1 MSKKISKSDKVATN
15 EVDAGDEQ
23 DQQNDAVIGRALWA
37 SLGML
42 ACIGLLIG
50 AGIWAYV
57 LTRPKPVEVVTTVA
71 QATKRESVKVTL
83 PKIPLVNIA
92 EQTGIDFEHFT
103 GKEGQRL
110 LPETMGGGG
119 GFLDYDND
127 GDQDI
132 LCVNGGPWSWARETP
147 EKMPTMH
154 VYQNDGKGKF
164 NDVTKEVG
172 LAQTF
177 YGMAPAFGDYDND
190 GWVDV
195 YITAVG
201 KNHLYHNKSG
211 VFEDVTEAMGI
222 GGSEDDWNC
231 PALWFDY
238 DRDGK
243 LDLMVGKYVQWSREI
258 DLKQGFTTTGV
269 GRAYGQPTNF
279 AGTFLQLFHNKG
291 ERFEDVSE
299 KSGVM
304 IRNASTGVPSSKTLG
319 LAIADPNHDGWPDVM
334 VANDTVQNYLLVNKQ
349 DGTFLDIGVQSGVA
363 LDRFGNATGAM
374 GVDCAYYRND
384 DNLAIAVG
392 NFANEPSSFYVSR
405 GRTSQFF
412 DAATATG
419 FGPQTLLRL
428 TFGMMFCDM
437 DLDGRQDLICTN
449 GHLEEEIA
457 KIQPT
462 QQYEQS
468 AQLFWNAGPKTATEM
483 IELTETEVGKEFLKP
498 MVGRGSAFAD
508 IDGDGDLDLLLLAN
522 GGKARLFRNDQAT
535 GNHWLRVKLTGKKDN
550 RDAIG
555 AEVIVRLGTQVLRR
569 TVTPC
574 RSYLSQ
580 SELPVTF
587 GLGTADNVSEVEIK
601 WQDGSIQKVPVT
613 KVDQVLT
620 VAQTE

>member
-1 MSKKISKSDKVATN
+1 MSKKISKLEKIKQTDI
-15 EVDAGDEQ
+15 DAGDEQ

-37 SLGML
+37 SLGVI
-42 ACIGLLIG
+42 AGVGLVVG
-50 AGIWAYV
+50 AGIWVYV
-57 LTRPKPVEVVTTVA
+57 LTRPKQVEVVTTVA
-71 QATKRESVKVTL
+71 PATKREAVKVTL
-83 PKIPLVNIA
+83 PKIPLVNIS
-92 EQTGIDFEHFT
+92 EQAGVDFVHFT

-119 GFLDYDND
+119 GFFDYDSD

-132 LCVNGGPWSWARETP
+132 LLVNGAPWSWAREMP

-154 VYQNDGKGKF
+154 LYQNDGTGKF
-164 NDVTKEVG
+164 TDVSAQVG
-172 LAQTF
+172 LDKSF

-201 KNHLYHNKSG
+201 KNHLYRNNQG
-211 VFEDVTEAMGI
+211 VFEDVTEAMGV
-222 GGSEDDWNC
+222 GGNEEDWNC

-243 LDLMVGKYVQWSREI
+243 LDLMVGKYVQWSRDI

-279 AGTFLQLFHNKG
+279 AGTFLQLYHNNG
-291 ERFEDVSE
+291 DRFEDVSE
-299 KSGVM
+299 KAGVM

-319 LAIADPNHDGWPDVM
+319 LAMADPNHDGWPDVM
-334 VANDTVQNYLLVNKQ
+334 VANDTVQNYLLINKN
-349 DGTFLDIGVQSGVA
+349 DGTFVDVGVQSGVA
-363 LDRFGNATGAM
+363 LDRFGIATGAM

-384 DNLAIAVG
+384 DNLAIAIG

-412 DAATATG
+412 DRATATG

-428 TFGMMFCDM
+428 TFGMMFADM
-437 DLDGRQDLICTN
+437 DLDGRQDLLCTN
-449 GHLEEEIA
+449 GHLEEEIS

-468 AQLFWNAGPKTATEM
+468 SQLFWNAGPKTPTEL
-483 IELTETEVGKEFLKP
+483 IELTENEVGKEFLKP

-508 IDGDGDLDLLLLAN
+508 IDGDGDIDLLMLAN
-522 GGKARLFRNDQAT
+522 GGKARLFRNDQTT
-535 GNHWLRVKLTGKKDN
+535 GHHWLRVKLVGKKDN

-555 AEVIVRLGTQVLRR
+555 AEVAVRLGTQVLRR

-574 RSYLSQ
+574 RSYISQ

-587 GLGTADNVSEVEIK
+587 GFGTASNVAEIEIT
-601 WQDGSIQKVPVT
+601 WPNGTSQKVPVD
-613 KVDQVLT
+613 KVDQTIT
-620 VAQTE
+620 VTQSE

>member
-1 MSKKISKSDKVATN
+1 MSNKLSKSDRVATN
-15 EVDAGDEQ
+15 EVDSGDEQ

-37 SLGML
+37 SLGVL
-42 ACIGLLIG
+42 ACVGLLIG

-71 QATKRESVKVTL
+71 QATKREAVKVTL

-92 EQTGIDFEHFT
+92 EQAGIDFEHFT

-132 LCVNGGPWSWARETP
+132 LLVNGAPWSWAREVP

-154 VYQNDGKGKF
+154 VYQNDGTGKF
-164 NDVTKEVG
+164 KDVTNDVG

-177 YGMAPAFGDYDND
+177 YGMAPAFGDFDND

-201 KNHLYHNKSG
+201 KNHLYRNKDG
-211 VFEDVTEAMGI
+211 VFEDVTEAMGV
-222 GGSEDDWNC
+222 GGNEEDWNC

-243 LDLMVGKYVQWSREI
+243 LDLLVGKYVQWSREI

-279 AGTFLQLFHNKG
+279 AGTFLQLFHNNG
-291 ERFEDVSE
+291 DRFEDVSE

-319 LAIADPNHDGWPDVM
+319 LAMADPNHDGWPDVM
-334 VANDTVQNYLLVNKQ
+334 VANDTVQNYLLINKQ
-349 DGTFLDIGVQSGVA
+349 DGTFVDIGVQSGVA

-428 TFGMMFCDM
+428 TFGMMFADM

-468 AQLFWNAGPKTATEM
+468 AQLFWNAGPKTPTEL
-483 IELTETEVGKEFLKP
+483 IELTEAEVGKEFLKP
-498 MVGRGSAFAD
+498 MVGRGSAFSD
-508 IDGDGDLDLLLLAN
+508 VDGDGDLDLLLLAN

-555 AEVIVRLGTQVLRR
+555 AEVTIRLGTQVLRR